1 MTRREFVT
9 PTVARPVKIVVLAD
23 IQTDRVGD
31 YEREVFRRVA
41 EEQPDLLL
49 FAGDYVQVP
58 LAQRSEL
65 WADLRPLIR
74 ELVDHGLAPD
84 GRAFAVQGNV
94 DGHDWQQ
101 MFDGLGVQ
109 TVNVRESIGLDL
121 LGISLTCL
129 GWTDRYGPIW
139 RSPARGPTASTS
151 SWAIRRTIALGQ
163 IDADLLVA
171 GHTHGGQVRLPWI
184 GPLITHSRAARLG
197 VRPDRTARRRHA
209 AGLPRH
215 RHGARPR
222 PTTPLPLPP
231 GVDGRSSSAAV
242 T

>member
-1 MTRREFVT
+1 M
-9 PTVARPVKIVVLAD
+9 KIVVLAD

-49 FAGDYVQVP
+49 FSGDYVQVP

-74 ELVDHGLAPD
+74 ELVDHGLAPN

-101 MFDGLGVQ
+101 MFDGLGVE
-109 TVNVRESIGLDL
+109 TVNARESIELDP
-121 LGISLTCL
+121 LGVSLTCL
-129 GWTDRYGPIW
+129 GWTDSVQTDL

-151 SWAIRRTIALGQ
+151 SWAIRRTS
-163 IDADLLVA
+163 
-171 GHTHGGQVRLPWI
+171 PW
-184 GPLITHSRAARLG
+184 GRSTPTCSW
-197 VRPDRTARRRHA
+197 PDTRTAGRCGCR
-209 AGLPRH
+209 GS
-215 RHGARPR
+215 AR
-222 PTTPLPLPP
+222 
-231 GVDGRSSSAAV
+231 
-242 T
+242 